1 MKRPIYRRKIDTA
14 YFVREPEVVDKII
27 PSRKVDIEQNDNET
41 PDVAKRRL
49 KYKIDRG
56 EYNFFDA
63 VYARKVWDLFDPEVT
78 GVPPGLVCKWYKE
91 VLSPFLEK
99 TKEQFAEKYCL
110 EELLQQL
117 SDDDKIS
124 YSTEIYDH
132 LFRDI
137 RQRAADEP
145 LLELPN
151 FILKEIE
158 NFRVRFETDDV

>member
-1 MKRPIYRRKIDTA
+1 MKRPINRRKIDTA

-27 PSRKVDIEQNDNET
+27 PSRKVDIEQNNNET

-63 VYARKVWDLFDPEVT
+63 VYARKVWDLFDAEAT
-78 GVPPGLVCKWYKE
+78 GVPTGIVCKWYKE
-91 VLSPFLEK
+91 VLSLFLEK
-99 TKEQFAEKYCL
+99 TKEQFADKYCL

-117 SDDDKIS
+117 SGDDKIS

-145 LLELPN
+145 LLELPK